1 MERQSNIRSWL
12 KRWKY
17 MKDFLAGI
25 KQAQNRTTYY
35 APNQLAQM
43 RPNPRWQQQGGRGQ
57 GERERL
63 YDPRIYDAQTVRSFV
78 LFSLFFA
85 SSLVLLGGFQ
95 GIPSSLRQ
103 PGPRAN
109 LRQMTPNSS
118 SQGPRGVFS
127 NTTTKSFAL
136 LLPATRHI

>member
-1 MERQSNIRSWL
+1 MESTN
-12 KRWKY
+12 
-17 MKDFLAGI
+17 DFHACI

-57 GERERL
+57 GEHEGL
-63 YDPRIYDAQTVRSFV
+63 YHPRVCDARAAMSFGLFMFFSSSPV
-78 LFSLFFA
+78 LS
-85 SSLVLLGGFQ
+85 GGFQ
-95 GIPSSLRQ
+95 GIPNSLRQ

-109 LRQMTPNSS
+109 LRQMTPNSG

-127 NTTTKSFAL
+127 KITIKSVTL
-136 LLPATRHI
+136 LLPVTRSIKNGY

>member
-1 MERQSNIRSWL
+1 
-12 KRWKY
+12 

-85 SSLVLLGGFQ
+85 SFSGALRGFPRDTEFTAAA
-95 GIPSSLRQ
+95 GTPRQ
-103 PGPRAN
+103 PE
-109 LRQMTPNSS
+109 TDDS
-118 SQGPRGVFS
+118 
-127 NTTTKSFAL
+127 
-136 LLPATRHI
+136 